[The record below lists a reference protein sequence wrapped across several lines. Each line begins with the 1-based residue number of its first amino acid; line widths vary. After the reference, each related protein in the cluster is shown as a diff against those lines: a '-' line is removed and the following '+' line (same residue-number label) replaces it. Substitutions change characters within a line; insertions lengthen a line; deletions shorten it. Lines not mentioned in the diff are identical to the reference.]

1 VSDGA
6 PVTRSGS
13 GDRPSARRARA
24 DSGDG
29 LPAGP
34 ALDALLR
41 VAAALP
47 GGDEGALR
55 AALEEARRRCS
66 AQRIEEALLQAY
78 LFLGFPAAINAF
90 AVWREETAAEPGEG
104 GEDPDLE
111 TRRREGEARCRLIY
125 GRAYER
131 LRARMR
137 VLHPALDRWMIEEG
151 YGKGLAR
158 PGLTVRER
166 ELCAVSL
173 LAAGGFGPQL
183 GAHARGALHA
193 GASPAEVERAVEIG
207 TEATR
212 AHAERRPDPAAMR
225 DVWKA
230 IEERLNE
237 EGLND
242 GCSSISSG
250 SG

>member
-1 VSDGA
+1 MTRAGA
-6 PVTRSGS
+6 GEGRPDTGAGEESG
-13 GDRPSARRARA
+13 GP
-24 DSGDG
+24 G
-29 LPAGP
+29 LPPGP

-47 GGDEGALR
+47 AGDGDALR
-55 AALEEARRRCS
+55 TALEAARGPCP
-66 AQRIEEALLQAY
+66 AERIEEALLQAY

-90 AVWREETAAEPGEG
+90 ALWREGTAAPADEG
-104 GEDPDLE
+104 GEDPDLD
-111 TRRREGEARCRLIY
+111 TRRREGESRCRRIY

-137 VLHPALDRWMIEEG
+137 ELHPALDRWMIEEG

-158 PGLTVRER
+158 PGLTPRER

-183 GAHARGALHA
+183 GAHARGALHV
-193 GASPAEVERAVEIG
+193 GASPAEVGRAVEIG
-207 TEATR
+207 VEAAQ
-212 AHAERRPDPAAMR
+212 AHADAGPDAAAMR
-225 DVWKA
+225 AVWKA
-230 IEERLNE
+230 IVEAFNE
-237 EGLND
+237 QEGLAD
-242 GCSSISSG
+242 GCSSISPG